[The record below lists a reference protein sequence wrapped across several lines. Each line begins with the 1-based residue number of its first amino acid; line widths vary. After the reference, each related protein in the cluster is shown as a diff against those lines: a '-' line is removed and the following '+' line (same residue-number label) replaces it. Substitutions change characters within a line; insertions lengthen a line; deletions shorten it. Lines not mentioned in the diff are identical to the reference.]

1 MAKPQIP
8 ASKKVEVLEWMNLAR
23 ALGRSFHWERVKHQW
38 APDHMFTEEYNKKM
52 YEVELELSK
61 QYDVDCMLK
70 INDDRKSG
78 LLVHDMYIQVNY
90 RKTNDGD
97 TQLQLHIQRFLYRD
111 EDYPATYNGH
121 ITESYQFDGS
131 DISWL
136 TDLFGKPET
145 AM

>member
-8 ASKKVEVLEWMNLAR
+8 ETKKAEVLAWIDLAR
-23 ALGRSFHWERVKHQW
+23 AFGRSFKWEKVKHQW
-38 APDHMFTEEYNKKM
+38 SPDKMFTEEYNKKM
-52 YEVELELSK
+52 LEAELELSK
-61 QYDVDCMLK
+61 QYSVDCLLK
-70 INDDRKSG
+70 ISDDREKG
-78 LLVHDMYIQVNY
+78 LLINDTYMYLNY
-90 RKTNDGD
+90 RKTHSGD
-97 TQLQLHIQRFLYRD
+97 SHIHLCIQKLIYKD
-111 EDYPATYNGH
+111 EGNPASYNGH

>member
-8 ASKKVEVLEWMNLAR
+8 ETKKAELLAWIDLAR
-23 ALGRSFHWERVKHQW
+23 GLGRSFKWVRVKHQW
-38 APDHMFTEEYNKKM
+38 SPDKMFTDEYNKKM
-52 YEVELELSK
+52 LEVELELSK
-61 QYDVDCMLK
+61 QYAVDCMLQ
-70 INDDRKSG
+70 ISDDRKSG
-78 LLVHDMYIQVNY
+78 LLINDTYMQVNY
-90 RKTNDGD
+90 RKTHNGD
-97 TQLQLHIQRFLYRD
+97 TQLQLYIQKFIYKD

>member
-8 ASKKVEVLEWMNLAR
+8 EAKKIEVLAWIDLAKK
-23 ALGRSFHWERVKHQW
+23 LGRSFHWERVKHQW
-38 APDHMFTEEYNKKM
+38 APDKMFTEEYNKKM
-52 YEVELELSK
+52 YDIEVELSK
-61 QYDVDCMLK
+61 QYAVDCMLRISDDREK
-70 INDDRKSG
+70 GLLINDEY
-78 LLVHDMYIQVNY
+78 MQVNY

-97 TQLQLHIQRFLYRD
+97 AQLQLYIQKFIYKD
-111 EDYPATYNGH
+111 EDYPSSYNGH

>member
-8 ASKKVEVLEWMNLAR
+8 EAKKIEVLAWMDLAR
-23 ALGRSFHWERVKHQW
+23 GLGRSFKWDKVKHQW
-38 APDHMFTEEYNKKM
+38 SPDKMFTDEYNKKM
-52 YEVELELSK
+52 LEVELELSK
-61 QYDVDCMLK
+61 QYAIDCMLQ
-70 INDDRKSG
+70 ISDDRKSG
-78 LLVHDMYIQVNY
+78 LLINDTYMQVNY
-90 RKTNDGD
+90 RKTHSGD
-97 TQLQLHIQRFLYRD
+97 TQLQLYIQKFIYKD
-111 EDYPATYNGH
+111 EDYPASYNGH